1 MTADVVIAGGGPNGL
16 MLACELALAGVRPI
30 VLERLPERSQAPKA
44 NGIIGQVVRLLD
56 QRGLYQRF
64 LGVTE
69 PPRPIP
75 MFLFGA
81 LPLDLAGV
89 EGNTMYG
96 MGIKQARLEE
106 LFEER
111 ARELGVEIRRGREL
125 TAFTQDEEGVTLE
138 LDGGDRLRTRYLVGC
153 DGAHSTVR
161 KQAGI
166 GFPGTNSASI
176 TSRAAH
182 VVLPTATIR
191 MDRAELDL
199 PGVGTVSLYAWHR
212 TERGAYGL
220 LPLSPEV
227 LTISCVEWDGDDPGE
242 DVEMTLGELRES
254 LARVLGA
261 DIPLAAPPGPGPHL
275 LRRLTGRNTRVADR
289 FRAGRVLLAGDAA
302 HVHSAVG
309 APGLNLGLQDAAN
322 LGWKL
327 AATVRGTAPPGL
339 LDSYERERHL
349 AADRVT
355 THSKAQLA
363 LMSPGPEVTALRE
376 VFGELLK
383 DESAR
388 SRISAL
394 MSGADVAY
402 PTAAPAHP
410 LTGHFVPDLE
420 LEPVSLATLMRT
432 GRPLLLDLDG
442 GLQEPLRADTWGDRI
457 DVVTAKCL
465 APPADALLIRPD
477 GYVAWAGTPD
487 ESLDEA
493 VRTWFG

>member
-16 MLACELALAGVRPI
+16 MLASELALAGVRPI

-44 NGIIGQVVRLLD
+44 NGIVGQVVRLLD
-56 QRGLYQRF
+56 QRGLYRRF
-64 LGVTE
+64 LGVAE

-81 LPLDLAGV
+81 LPLDLAEI
-89 EGNTMYG
+89 EGNTMYA

-106 LFEER
+106 LFEDR

-125 TAFTQDEEGVTLE
+125 TSLTQDEAGVTLE
-138 LDGGDRLRTRYLVGC
+138 LDSGERLRTRYLVGC

-166 GFPGTNSASI
+166 GFPGVNAFSVI
-176 TSRAAH
+176 SRAGH
-182 VVLPTATIR
+182 VVLPEATIR
-191 MDRAELDL
+191 MDRAELEL
-199 PGVGTVSLYAWHR
+199 PGVGTVALYAWHR
-212 TERGAYGL
+212 TERGAYAL
-220 LPLSPEV
+220 LPMSPEV
-227 LTISCVEWDGDDPGE
+227 LTISSVEWGGDDPGE
-242 DVEMTLGELRES
+242 DVEMTLGELGES
-254 LARVLGA
+254 LSRVLGV
-261 DIPLAAPPGPGPHL
+261 DISLAAPPGPGPHL
-275 LRRLTGRNTRVADR
+275 LRRLSGRNTRMADR

-339 LDSYERERHL
+339 LDSYDRERRL
-349 AADRVT
+349 AAERVT
-355 THSKAQLA
+355 MHSKAQLA

-376 VFGELLK
+376 VFGGLLQ
-383 DESAR
+383 DMSAR
-388 SRISAL
+388 GRISAL
-394 MSGADVAY
+394 MSGADVTY
-402 PTAAPAHP
+402 PMDAPAHP

-420 LEPVSLATLMRT
+420 LEPVPLPTLMRE
-432 GRPLLLDLDG
+432 GRPLLLDLAGSVRKDVWDG
-442 GLQEPLRADTWGDRI
+442 RV
-457 DVVTAKCL
+457 DVVTATCA
-465 APPADALLIRPD
+465 APPAAALLIRPD

-487 ESLDEA
+487 GSLDEA

>member
-16 MLACELALAGVRPI
+16 MLAGELALAGVRPI
-30 VLERLPERSQAPKA
+30 VLERLAERSQAPKA

-56 QRGLYQRF
+56 QRGLYRRF
-64 LGVTE
+64 LGVAE

-81 LPLDLAGV
+81 LPLDLAEI

-96 MGIKQARLEE
+96 MSVKQARLEE
-106 LFEER
+106 LFEDR
-111 ARELGVEIRRGREL
+111 ARELGVEIWRGREL
-125 TAFTQDEEGVTLE
+125 ASFTQDETGVTLE
-138 LDGGDRLRTRYLVGC
+138 LDGGEQLRTRYLVGC

-166 GFPGTNSASI
+166 GFPGVNAFSVL
-176 TSRAAH
+176 SRSGH
-182 VVLPTATIR
+182 VALPGATIR
-191 MDRAELDL
+191 MDRGELEL
-199 PGVGTVSLYAWHR
+199 PGVGTIALYAWHR
-212 TERGAYGL
+212 TERGAYAL
-220 LPLSPEV
+220 LPVSPEV
-227 LTISCVEWDGDDPGE
+227 LMVSCIEWDSDDPGE
-242 DVEMTLGELRES
+242 DVEMTLGELGES
-254 LARVLGA
+254 LSRVLGA
-261 DIPLAAPPGPGPHL
+261 DISPVSPPGPGPHL
-275 LRRLTGRNTRVADR
+275 LRRLSGRNTRMADR

-339 LDSYERERHL
+339 LDSYDRERRL
-349 AADRVT
+349 AAERVT
-355 THSKAQLA
+355 MHSKAQLA

-376 VFGELLK
+376 VFGELLQDK
-383 DESAR
+383 SAR
-388 SRISAL
+388 GRISAL

-402 PTAAPAHP
+402 PMDAPPHP
-410 LTGHFVPDLE
+410 LTGYFVPDLE
-420 LEPVSLATLMRT
+420 LEPVPLATLMRE
-432 GRPLLLDLDG
+432 GRPLLLDLAGSVPKDVWG
-442 GLQEPLRADTWGDRI
+442 GRI
-457 DVVTAKCL
+457 DVATATCA

-487 ESLDEA
+487 GSLDEA

>member
-16 MLACELALAGVRPI
+16 MLASELALAGVRPI

-44 NGIIGQVVRLLD
+44 NGIVGQVVRLLD
-56 QRGLYQRF
+56 QRGLYRRF
-64 LGVTE
+64 LDVAE

-81 LPLDLAGV
+81 LPLDLTEI
-89 EGNTMYG
+89 EGNTLYA

-106 LFEER
+106 LFEDR

-125 TAFTQDEEGVTLE
+125 TSFTQDESGVTLE
-138 LDGGDRLRTRYLVGC
+138 LDGGEQLRTRYLVGC

-166 GFPGTNSASI
+166 GFPGVNAFSVI
-176 TSRAAH
+176 SRAAH
-182 VVLPTATIR
+182 VVLPEATIR
-191 MDRAELDL
+191 MDRAELEL
-199 PGVGTVSLYAWHR
+199 PGVGTTALYAWHR
-212 TERGAYGL
+212 TERGAYAL
-220 LPLSPEV
+220 LPVSPEV
-227 LTISCVEWDGDDPGE
+227 LTISCVEWDSDDPGE

-254 LARVLGA
+254 LSRVLGV
-261 DIPLAAPPGPGPHL
+261 DIALATPPGPGPHL
-275 LRRLTGRNTRVADR
+275 LRRLSGRNTRMADR

-339 LDSYERERHL
+339 LDSYDRERRL
-349 AADRVT
+349 AAERVT
-355 THSKAQLA
+355 MHSKAQLA

-376 VFGELLK
+376 VFGELLHDK
-383 DESAR
+383 SAR
-388 SRISAL
+388 GRISAL
-394 MSGADVAY
+394 MSGADVTY
-402 PTAAPAHP
+402 PMAAPAHP

-420 LEPVSLATLMRT
+420 LEPVPLTTLMRE
-432 GRPLLLDLDG
+432 GRPLLLDLVGSVRKEVWDG
-442 GLQEPLRADTWGDRI
+442 RI
-457 DVVTAKCL
+457 DVVTATCA

-487 ESLDEA
+487 DSLDEA